1 MSKPNPQA
9 NPKMTNSKFWQFR
22 NLADD
27 GEKAELL
34 LYGDISERSWWEDA
48 ATPKRFADDLAALGD
63 VKEIT
68 VYINS
73 GGGDVFAANT
83 IGNMLDRNAATVT
96 VHIDGLCA
104 SAATIVACHADKVVA
119 AADSSYMIH
128 PVSMGI
134 CDYLTAEDM
143 KNCLKALET
152 IRSNII
158 ALYAKKSGKTEDECA
173 KWMDETNWWTSA
185 EAKEKGFVD
194 EVDDDA
200 EDSVVEN
207 RGGVLFVNSISMNTP
222 FSEAPN
228 FVRSRV
234 MDKTTPRPENTPPAE
249 QPGSKT
255 HGEAKDMEIKTTNDL
270 RAAYPDLVASIE
282 NDAAAAERTRIQ
294 EIEDATMPGAENLA
308 TEAKFTKPVDS
319 ATFAKNYIASMKAKQ
334 KEQSASYL
342 KQAENAANASGAN
355 DIGNPPPANPEPENA
370 KGNALLNAIR
380 KANGVK

>member
-22 NLADD
+22 NLDDD

-83 IGNMLDRNAATVT
+83 IGNMLERNAATVT

-143 KNCLKALET
+143 KNCLKAMET

>member
-83 IGNMLDRNAATVT
+83 IGNMLERNAATVT

-143 KNCLKALET
+143 KNCLKELET